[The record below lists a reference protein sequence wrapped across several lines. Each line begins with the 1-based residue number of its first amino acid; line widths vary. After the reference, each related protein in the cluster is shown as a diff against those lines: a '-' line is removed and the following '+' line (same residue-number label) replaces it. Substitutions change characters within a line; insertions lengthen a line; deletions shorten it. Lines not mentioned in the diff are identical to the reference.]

1 MRTLLTALLLSG
13 AATIATAAVAAQATA
28 PGVDASAA
36 ANVPAANAPASAA
49 GESAGKTPAQAASAP
64 ATDAGAA
71 RADRAPGQATRAFTD
86 DLGRTVQVPLHP
98 LRIVS
103 LHDLDIT
110 IPLIELGVM
119 PVASHGRTRPDGS
132 HFLRSSGLLTGV
144 DFDNSSIR
152 FIGTADIDIEAVA
165 AARPDLIITEPGR
178 NTPIEQLE
186 KIAPTVSIDH
196 LLGGAPRIYAKLAEL
211 TDTRARL
218 AILERRYQEQIK
230 QLRHVV
236 DTQKM
241 TVSVIQANNGKITVH
256 HSYHSLGRVLRD
268 AGFRFPP
275 LVDAIPDGGRI
286 DVSAEQLPELDAD
299 YVFDTWRADTGGKPA
314 DEIADMNRVM
324 PGFCEFL
331 QACRQGHY
339 VLLSRD
345 EVISNSFAALGLLV
359 AQVQSHLSGRTLP
372 ERQGEP

>member
-13 AATIATAAVAAQATA
+13 AATIATAAVAAQTTA

-110 IPLIELGVM
+110 IPLIELGVL

>member
-28 PGVDASAA
+28 SGVDASAA

-49 GESAGKTPAQAASAP
+49 GESAGKASAQAASAP
-64 ATDAGAA
+64 AADAGAP

-86 DLGRTVQVPLHP
+86 DLGRVVQVPLHP
-98 LRIVS
+98 QRIVS

-110 IPLIELGVM
+110 IPLIELGVL

-144 DFDNSSIR
+144 DFDNSPIR